1 MTKEYFL
8 FFFCHGP
15 GVAVT
20 ESGIVAKFTW
30 SEKETEIGEG
40 IAVLDL
46 MWISALGAIEELH
59 VCHG

>member
-1 MTKEYFL
+1 M

-46 MWISALGAIEELH
+46 MWISALGAIEELY
-59 VCHG
+59 VCHR